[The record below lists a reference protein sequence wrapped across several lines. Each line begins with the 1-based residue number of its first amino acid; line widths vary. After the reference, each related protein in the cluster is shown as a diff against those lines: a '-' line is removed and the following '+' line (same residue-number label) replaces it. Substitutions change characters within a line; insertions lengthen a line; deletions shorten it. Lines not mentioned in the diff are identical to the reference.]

1 MANEFRKV
9 KTAVLGHV
17 QSLFDEMEES
27 MAMSHQEKYALLEDA
42 CENATDKDELRVA
55 LEQWYSEYGEELD
68 MDRNVD
74 EIWQEA
80 IGLLEDDEMDLDE
93 DDEENE
99 DDDEDDEMDLD
110 EEDEDR
116 DLNYNN
122 EYEK

>member
-55 LEQWYSEYGEELD
+55 LEQWYSEYGEELE

-80 IGLLEDDEMDLDE
+80 LGLLEDDEVDLDAE
-93 DDEENE
+93 DDE
-99 DDDEDDEMDLD
+99 DEDE
-110 EEDEDR
+110 EEDEDIIDEEEKER
-116 DLNYNN
+116 DPNYNN

>member
-1 MANEFRKV
+1 MPNEFRKV

-55 LEQWYSEYGEELD
+55 LEQWYAEHGEELE

-80 IGLLEDDEMDLDE
+80 LGTLEDIDEDEDLEESEEDDEDE
-93 DDEENE
+93 
-99 DDDEDDEMDLD
+99 
-110 EEDEDR
+110 EEDEDEDDDAAAE
-116 DLNYNN
+116 DL
-122 EYEK
+122 

>member
-1 MANEFRKV
+1 MPNEFRKV

-55 LEQWYSEYGEELD
+55 LEQWYAEYGEELE
-68 MDRNVD
+68 MDRDVD

-80 IGLLEDDEMDLDE
+80 LGLLEDEEGDIEEDAEE
-93 DDEENE
+93 DDIEQE
-99 DDDEDDEMDLD
+99 
-110 EEDEDR
+110 EEDEDKE
-116 DLNYNN
+116 DPNYND

>member
-55 LEQWYSEYGEELD
+55 LEQWYAEYGEELE

-80 IGLLEDDEMDLDE
+80 LGLLEDDEVDLDAE
-93 DDEENE
+93 
-99 DDDEDDEMDLD
+99 D
-110 EEDEDR
+110 EEDEDEEDENADIIDEEDEER
-116 DLNYNN
+116 DPNYNN

>member
-1 MANEFRKV
+1 MPNEFRKV

-55 LEQWYSEYGEELD
+55 LEQWYAEYGEELE
-68 MDRNVD
+68 MDRDVD

-80 IGLLEDDEMDLDE
+80 LGLLEDEEGDIEEDAEE
-93 DDEENE
+93 DDIEQE
-99 DDDEDDEMDLD
+99 
-110 EEDEDR
+110 EEDKEDP
-116 DLNYNN
+116 NYND